1 MEQKQNITTP
11 GKVVLITGASS
22 GFGKSCAEYLGNRG
36 YKVYGTSRRPG
47 NGMVSC
53 EMIIMDVDD
62 NLSVKQ
68 GIRTVMDKEG
78 RIDVVI
84 NNAGFGLAGSVEDT
98 SVEEMKAQFETNY
111 FGVFRVCREVLP
123 IMRKQKSGYII
134 NIGSIAGSVGV
145 PFQGA
150 YGASKSAVQNLTEVM
165 RMEVKPYGI
174 RVALVD
180 PGDFK
185 TGFTGNRIKTK
196 ESRSN
201 PDYADRY
208 HKALTTM
215 EKEEE
220 NGCDPAKLAQLVGK
234 ILRKSSP
241 GLRYMVGP
249 VTEQVAVHLRKFIP
263 SKWFEM
269 IIMSNYKI

>member
-1 MEQKQNITTP
+1 
-11 GKVVLITGASS
+11 
-22 GFGKSCAEYLGNRG
+22 
-36 YKVYGTSRRPG
+36 
-47 NGMVSC
+47 
-53 EMIIMDVDD
+53 
-62 NLSVKQ
+62 
-68 GIRTVMDKEG
+68 
-78 RIDVVI
+78 
-84 NNAGFGLAGSVEDT
+84 
-98 SVEEMKAQFETNY
+98 
-111 FGVFRVCREVLP
+111 
-123 IMRKQKSGYII
+123 
-134 NIGSIAGSVGV
+134 
-145 PFQGA
+145 
-150 YGASKSAVQNLTEVM
+150 VQNLTEVM

-174 RVALVD
+174 KVALID

-185 TGFTGNRIKTK
+185 TGFTGSRIKTK

-220 NGCDPAKLAQLVGK
+220 NGCDPAKLAQLVAK

-249 VTEQVAVHLRKFIP
+249 AMEQVAVHLRKFIP